1 MMKTPNS
8 FLLAA
13 LGTLFSFSLASL
25 AAEER
30 RIDVMPV
37 SEQLYV
43 LFGFGETAGNMA
55 ASIGND
61 GVLIVDDQSPNMAPL
76 YKDSIHELGGN
87 DIDFVINSHWHYDH
101 ADGNKA
107 LGPDGTWIVAQANSR
122 RMLLQD
128 NLVNLVF
135 RESQQPAYPPA
146 ALPVITFDD
155 HMSFHFNG
163 QQIDLFHYSEAH
175 TTGDTAT
182 IFRGDNAVHL
192 GDVFN
197 NAGYPFIDADNGGSL
212 PGLIHFCEA
221 VLEEIDEGTVVIP
234 GHGPVA
240 GYERLQEYTET
251 LAIIRDRIAALI
263 DQGASLEDVM
273 AAGVTAE
280 FDDTWGMSAMF
291 INRAYTSMTR

>member
-13 LGTLFSFSLASL
+13 LDTLFSFSLASL

-135 RESQQPAYPPA
+135 RESQQP
-146 ALPVITFDD
+146 D
-155 HMSFHFNG
+155 
-163 QQIDLFHYSEAH
+163 
-175 TTGDTAT
+175 
-182 IFRGDNAVHL
+182 
-192 GDVFN
+192 
-197 NAGYPFIDADNGGSL
+197 
-212 PGLIHFCEA
+212 
-221 VLEEIDEGTVVIP
+221 
-234 GHGPVA
+234 
-240 GYERLQEYTET
+240 
-251 LAIIRDRIAALI
+251 
-263 DQGASLEDVM
+263 
-273 AAGVTAE
+273 
-280 FDDTWGMSAMF
+280 
-291 INRAYTSMTR
+291 